1 MMRLLLNSRN
11 SIYIFALAIAVGYC
25 LMPLAFLSLGT
36 NGYFA
41 ELSQMAAVA
50 SLMLV
55 VGFRSVLSEQRRAH
69 RVELPMDMFVAVVW
83 SAFFVIALIITVTAP
98 AIPLVTALQGGSADL
113 IALQRE
119 QFLKS
124 RTGLEA
130 AFPYLNAFFTGA
142 LIPYSIGLM
151 FLNKYRARWVLTGA
165 FLFYCLI
172 FTEKAFFFKAALPL
186 VYLYG
191 SGAIKSRFGAPA
203 VVAASV
209 LILIGVTALSGSGQ
223 AIEAAQDNNDVLSV
237 TYTPQGVVG
246 HLLWRS
252 FAVPTLTAADAIRVF
267 FGEFGGR
274 PFFGGTSSFLAPIF
288 GAEHVYFERAVF
300 EAQWGQNETG
310 TGSSNSVFVTEAF
323 VNFGWIGV
331 IIFSLTVG
339 RMFRW
344 IADSDDAAMHATWPL
359 LAIGLYSAGLIGILF
374 SNGFIALILLS
385 IFARFKPH
393 MGSPKLALERI

>member
-1 MMRLLLNSRN
+1 MMRLFLDSRN
-11 SIYIFALAIAVGYC
+11 SIYIFALAIFAGYC
-25 LMPLAFLSLGT
+25 LLPLLFISFGI
-36 NGYFA
+36 NSYFA
-41 ELSQMAAVA
+41 ELSEMTALA

-55 VGFRSVLSEQRRAH
+55 IGFQGVFSDRRADR
-69 RVELPMDMFVAVVW
+69 RVELPVETFVAVVW
-83 SAFFVIALIITVTAP
+83 GAFLVIALVIIVTAP

-151 FLNKYRARWVLTGA
+151 FLHQYRARWTLA
-165 FLFYCLI
+165 AIFLAYCLI
-172 FTEKAFFFKAALPL
+172 FTEKAFFFKAVLPL
-186 VYLYG
+186 IYLYG
-191 SGAIKSRFGAPA
+191 SGAIKSRFGTP
-203 VVAASV
+203 VVIAASA
-209 LILIGVTALSGSGQ
+209 LILIGVATVSGSGQ
-223 AIEAAQDNNDVLSV
+223 ATEYVQNNDDFLSAS
-237 TYTPQGVVG
+237 YAPQGVVG

-252 FAVPTLTAADAIRVF
+252 FAVPTFTAADAIRVF

-274 PFFGGTSSFLAPIF
+274 PFYGGTSSLLAPIF

-331 IIFSLTVG
+331 IIFSLIVG

-344 IADSDDAAMHATWPL
+344 IALSEDVAMRATWPL
-359 LAIGLYSAGLIGILF
+359 LAFGLYSAGLIGILF
-374 SNGFIALILLS
+374 SNGFIALILFS
-385 IFARFKPH
+385 FFVRFKPH
-393 MGSPKLALERI
+393 AASAKLALERI